1 MKLNPRS
8 FACVVPVLLALGC
21 GSSGPS
27 ANDAGG
33 AAGGGSGGSSAG
45 ATGAAGHGGAGA
57 AGGGSAAGAGGGGGS
72 AGGAAGTGSGGS
84 GATDGGSDGPAPP
97 LDGPRAD
104 SRDGQSAA
112 DGASCGTLANTST
125 PVAPTLVA
133 SVSRNAIGGA
143 LTDGIYELVDAEETL
158 SSAPAKFWRTFRIG
172 NGGTTFEWTIQDIGL
187 PPEHHFG
194 GALSIMGTSLLMN
207 DQCAGVTLSYPYDAQ
222 GVGLTLYFLF
232 GGAPSGRVFHYRV
245 RAPL

>member
-112 DGASCGTLANTST
+112 DGASSNACRLTKWNVDRLSRSATAGLAASALLLVWLNASAHLRRDRRTALADLVLLT
-125 PVAPTLVA
+125 PLAVLLLA
-133 SVSRNAIGGA
+133 
-143 LTDGIYELVDAEETL
+143 
-158 SSAPAKFWRTFRIG
+158 FR
-172 NGGTTFEWTIQDIGL
+172 
-187 PPEHHFG
+187 
-194 GALSIMGTSLLMN
+194 
-207 DQCAGVTLSYPYDAQ
+207 
-222 GVGLTLYFLF
+222 
-232 GGAPSGRVFHYRV
+232 
-245 RAPL
+245 